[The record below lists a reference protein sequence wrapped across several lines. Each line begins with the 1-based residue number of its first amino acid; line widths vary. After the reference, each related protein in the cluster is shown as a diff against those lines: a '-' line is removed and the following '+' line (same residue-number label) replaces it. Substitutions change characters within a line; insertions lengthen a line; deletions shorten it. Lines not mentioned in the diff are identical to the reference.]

1 MPSHSCYTFC
11 FYSTEDPVEDTQV
24 EDHFS
29 APENPHDAVSDST
42 PTSIE
47 DGPDFSAIAQAVQF
61 TFQPESHLS
70 QQSNS
75 TAAGSAV
82 ATFEGLPPISQET
95 ASVQIV
101 APMMPSSHID
111 VPCSLPSGGSL
122 SNQSGIEAGGRE
134 DGSVGATSN
143 LPLTVSEPIP
153 LEVSASEPPSQ
164 LGRTFGT
171 FAFPT
176 VSTSRTTTL
185 SHMQQVQ
192 SLSNQNLSLHA
203 IPLQAI
209 NQTTAPLSAA
219 AQTIQTAI
227 NPAQVVTSTT
237 NMPNFPTAIQMPLTH
252 PITNLPA
259 PGNPTGIPLLPT
271 MPSVYPYPYP
281 ASMPGAQNLPSQPIT
296 STMFRVNAP
305 GFPPQTLVPGYPS
318 YVQPS
323 LYGSTPQ
330 VNASNFSR

>member
-1 MPSHSCYTFC
+1 MLNTFC
-11 FYSTEDPVEDTQV
+11 FHSAEDPVEDAQV

-111 VPCSLPSGGSL
+111 VPCSLSSGGSL
-122 SNQSGIEAGGRE
+122 STQSGIEAGGRE
-134 DGSVGATSN
+134 DGSIGATSN
-143 LPLTVSEPIP
+143 LPLTVSEPVP
-153 LEVSASEPPSQ
+153 LEVPASEPPSQ

-323 LYGSTPQ
+323 LYGNTPQ

>member
-1 MPSHSCYTFC
+1 MNLPSQPITPCMPSHSCYTFC
-11 FYSTEDPVEDTQV
+11 FSSPEDPVEDTQV

-122 SNQSGIEAGGRE
+122 SNQPGIEAGGRE

-203 IPLQAI
+203 TPSRPSNKLVHHFQLQHRQQ
-209 NQTTAPLSAA
+209 NRVSQCYLSNKRFSYFVTT
-219 AQTIQTAI
+219 
-227 NPAQVVTSTT
+227 
-237 NMPNFPTAIQMPLTH
+237 
-252 PITNLPA
+252 
-259 PGNPTGIPLLPT
+259 
-271 MPSVYPYPYP
+271 
-281 ASMPGAQNLPSQPIT
+281 
-296 STMFRVNAP
+296 
-305 GFPPQTLVPGYPS
+305 
-318 YVQPS
+318 
-323 LYGSTPQ
+323 
-330 VNASNFSR
+330 